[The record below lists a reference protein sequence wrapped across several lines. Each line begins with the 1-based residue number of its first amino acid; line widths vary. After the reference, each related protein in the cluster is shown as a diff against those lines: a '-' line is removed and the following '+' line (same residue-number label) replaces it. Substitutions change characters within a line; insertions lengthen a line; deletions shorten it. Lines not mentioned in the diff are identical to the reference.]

1 VKPVRGIAPVPSAR
15 HIPELD
21 GLRGIAILMV
31 MLGHFWLG
39 AQPSDVAERAL
50 YTVVQNGWV
59 GVDLFFVLSGFL
71 ITGILLDTKDNPRY
85 FRNFYARRALRIFP
99 LYYGFL
105 FVWFIVTPRVFD
117 ISATGPFGDGSD
129 RQLWFWAYLSNY
141 LSLIKGAIVPH
152 GLNHF
157 WTLAIEEQFYLVWP
171 ALVLLASRKTLRT
184 VCLLMIPASLA
195 FRLWLMTTDYA
206 HTGGY
211 VLTPARVGTL
221 AIGAWLA
228 SAIREPVWRK
238 RIERFAP
245 VGFFVSAIL
254 LIAINF
260 PDFRMQGFEPAM
272 QIFGFPLLAILSAS
286 ALAIAL
292 DNRYRKSW
300 HQKLLRRWE
309 LRFFGKYSYG
319 MYVFHLPVIVA
330 FEAIGFSIAAFPKTG
345 NTDVPAAFLF
355 TSIALGVTIALAYAS
370 WHLYEKQF
378 LKLKRRF
385 V

>member
-1 VKPVRGIAPVPSAR
+1 MRSVRLAPSAR

-39 AQPSDVAERAL
+39 AKPNDQAERAL
-50 YTVVQNGWV
+50 YTLVQNGWV

-71 ITGILLDTKDNPRY
+71 ITGILLDTKGNRGY

-105 FVWFIVTPRVFD
+105 FVWFVITPRVFD
-117 ISATGPFGDGSD
+117 LAPTGPYGSGSD
-129 RQLWFWAYLSNY
+129 RQLWFWTYLSNY
-141 LSLIKGAIVPH
+141 LSVVKGAIVPH

-171 ALVLLASRKTLRT
+171 ALVLLVSPKRLRT
-184 VCLLMIPASLA
+184 ICLLILPAGLL
-195 FRLWLMTTDYA
+195 FRLWLMTTEYA

-221 AIGAWLA
+221 AVGAWLA
-228 SAIREPVWRK
+228 AAIREPALRK
-238 RIERFAP
+238 RLERLAP
-245 VGFFVSAIL
+245 KVFFGSVIL
-254 LIAINF
+254 LVAINF
-260 PDFRMQGFEPAM
+260 PDFRLQGYDPVMQT
-272 QIFGFPLLAILSAS
+272 IGFPLLAILSAS
-286 ALAIAL
+286 ILVIAM
-292 DNRYRKSW
+292 DSQRRKAW

-319 MYVFHLPVIVA
+319 MYVLHLPVIVA

-345 NTDVPAAFLF
+345 HSDIPAAVVF
-355 TSIALGVTIALAYAS
+355 TSIALGVTTVLAYAS

-378 LKLKRRF
+378 LRLKKRF